1 MPKCERCN
9 QSDARVR
16 LDSIVNGHREQ
27 HYFCRQCAEELLG
40 GSLPAMGGSESQ
52 LNGIFGNS
60 GNMGGSPFGFAP
72 QGSAGTATAQ
82 RNADKHSKTPTLD
95 QFGRDLTADARE
107 GKLDP
112 AAGRDREIRRMLT
125 VLGRRQKNNPVLIGE
140 PGVGKT
146 AIVEGIARRIVEGSV
161 PANLRNARIVALSM
175 GSAVAGAM
183 FRGQFEERI
192 KQMLE
197 EVRQNPEII
206 LFIDE
211 LHTVVGAG
219 NAEGAVGAADLLKP
233 ALARGEVRCIGATTL
248 DEYRKHIEKDAAL
261 ERRFQPVKVGEPSI
275 EEAITML
282 QTVRENYENH
292 HGVKITDEAIEAAVK
307 LSDRY
312 INDRFLPDKAIDV
325 MDEAASSLRLEA
337 TERGLLGP
345 ESVRQLEQE
354 IAEIQ
359 AEKEAAA
366 LAEEYEKAAKLRQRE
381 MQVQSELDKA
391 RQKAGQIATLLVTPE
406 DVAKIVEGWTGVPVS
421 QMLEGERQNLIHL
434 EHDLSRRVIGQD
446 EAISAVSRAIRRSRA
461 GLKDPQRPI
470 GSFLFMGPTGVGK
483 TELAKALAAE
493 LFGGEDAIIRLDM
506 SEYMEGH
513 TVSRLFGSPPGYVGH
528 DEGGQLTEQ
537 VRRRPYSVVL
547 FDEIEKAHPEV
558 FNALLQI
565 LDDGRL
571 TDGQGRTVDFKN
583 TVVIMTSNVATEDI
597 RRAASIG
604 FISPRVGESEA
615 ESEDRE
621 RRTKAMEGL
630 RRAFRPEFLNRID
643 QIVVFRSLGQSELHQ
658 IVDLLMAKVRVRLE
672 EQGLGLLYG
681 EDLDAFLIKEGFD
694 QEFGARPLRRAI
706 QTHVDDALADAILN
720 GTVRPGQTAVISV
733 VDGTVQVGA
742 LGEARQVAQS
752 TSFVDPEVR
761 VA

>member
-9 QSDARVR
+9 TNDARVR
-16 LDSIVNGHREQ
+16 LDSVVNGHREQ

-40 GSLPAMGGSESQ
+40 GSIPTMGGAGGQPS
-52 LNGIFGNS
+52 GIFGAL
-60 GNMGGSPFGFAP
+60 GNMDQGGSPFGFAP
-72 QGSAGTATAQ
+72 QGNTVTSTAGRTG
-82 RNADKHSKTPTLD
+82 DKHSKTPMLD
-95 QFGRDLTADARE
+95 QFGRDLTAEAHE

-146 AIVEGIARRIVEGSV
+146 AIVEGIARRIVEGNV
-161 PANLRNARIVALSM
+161 PANLRNARIVALSI
-175 GSAVAGAM
+175 GGAVAGAM

-192 KQMLE
+192 KQILE
-197 EVRQNPEII
+197 EVRQNPDII

-282 QTVRENYENH
+282 EAVRENYEIH
-292 HGVKITDEAIEAAVK
+292 HSVKITDEAIDAAVK

-325 MDEAASSLRLEA
+325 MDEAASSVRLEA

-345 ESVRQLEQE
+345 DSVRLLERE

-359 AEKEAAA
+359 AQKEAAA
-366 LAEEYEKAAKLRQRE
+366 LSEEYEKAAKLRQRE
-381 MQVQSELDKA
+381 LKVQTQLDEA
-391 RQKAGQIATLLVTPE
+391 REQAGQIATLLVTPE
-406 DVAKIVEGWTGVPVS
+406 DVAKVVEGWSGVPVS

-434 EHDLSRRVIGQD
+434 EQDLSKRVVGQN

-470 GSFLFMGPTGVGK
+470 GSFMFMGPTGVGK

-537 VRRRPYSVVL
+537 VRRRPYSVIL

-604 FISPRVGESEA
+604 FITPRFGESA
-615 ESEDRE
+615 SDQEDQE
-621 RRTKAMEGL
+621 RHTKAMEGL

-643 QIVVFRSLGQSELHQ
+643 QIVVFHSLGRAELHQ
-658 IVDLLMAKVRVRLE
+658 IIELLMDKVRIRLQ
-672 EQGLGLLYG
+672 EQNLSLRYG
-681 EDLDAFLIKEGFD
+681 EDLEAFLMREGFD

-720 GTVRPGQTAVISV
+720 GTLRPGQTAMLSV
-733 VDGTVQVGA
+733 VDEAVHVSA
-742 LGEARQVAQS
+742 EGEPAQLVAP
-752 TSFVDPEVR
+752 TTPAMH

>member
-9 QSDARVR
+9 TNDAQIQLNSV
-16 LDSIVNGHREQ
+16 VNGHREQ

-40 GSLPAMGGSESQ
+40 GSIPTTGGNSGQSS
-52 LNGIFGNS
+52 GIFGAL
-60 GNMGGSPFGFAP
+60 GNAAQGGFPFGFAP
-72 QGSAGTATAQ
+72 QGNTITSTSPRT
-82 RNADKHSKTPTLD
+82 ADKHSKTPTLD
-95 QFGRDLTADARE
+95 QFGRDLTAEARD

-112 AAGRDREIRRMLT
+112 AAGRNREIRRMLT

-146 AIVEGIARRIVEGSV
+146 AIVEGIARRVVEGNV
-161 PANLRNARIVALSM
+161 PATLRNARIVALSM

-192 KQMLE
+192 KQILE
-197 EVRQNPEII
+197 EVRQNPEVI

-233 ALARGEVRCIGATTL
+233 ALARGEIRCIGATTL

-261 ERRFQPVKVGEPSI
+261 ERRFQPVKVGEPSV

-282 QTVRENYENH
+282 ETVRENYENH
-292 HGVKITDEAIEAAVK
+292 HGVKITSEAIEAAVK

-325 MDEAASSLRLEA
+325 MDEAASSVRLEA
-337 TERGLLGP
+337 SERGLLGP
-345 ESVRQLEQE
+345 ESIRQLEQE

-359 AEKEAAA
+359 AQKEAAA
-366 LAEEYEKAAKLRQRE
+366 LSEEYEKAAKLRQRE
-381 MQVQSELDKA
+381 LKVQIQIDEAKG
-391 RQKAGQIATLLVTPE
+391 QIGQIATLLVTPE
-406 DVAKIVEGWTGVPVS
+406 DVAKVVEGWTSVPVS

-434 EHDLSRRVIGQD
+434 ENDLSKRVIGQN

-537 VRRRPYSVVL
+537 VRRRPYSVIL

-583 TVVIMTSNVATEDI
+583 TVVIMTSNVATEEL

-604 FISPRVGESEA
+604 FMTPHFGETEA
-615 ESEDRE
+615 ESDNRE
-621 RRTKAMEGL
+621 RQSKAMEGL

-643 QIVVFRSLGQSELHQ
+643 QIVVFHSLGQNELHQ
-658 IVDLLMAKVRVRLE
+658 IIDLLMAKVRARLE
-672 EQGLGLLYG
+672 EQNLGLRYG
-681 EDLDAFLIKEGFD
+681 EDLDTFLMKEGFD

-720 GTVRPGQTAVISV
+720 GTLQPGQAAILRV
-733 VDGTVQVGA
+733 VDDTVQVSAEGQPQLLTEPA
-742 LGEARQVAQS
+742 PAAQEVA
-752 TSFVDPEVR
+752 
-761 VA
+761 